1 MANDK
6 LEDFILNNRNDLDTA
21 TPPSGMWG
29 RIEDELSDDDDTP
42 DDLNTFVATHRD
54 AFDNATPPP
63 RLEAGIFAELSKLD
77 NVGAT
82 PAAPLTV
89 THSRRRWLSTLSIA
103 ASALILVVAAFL
115 IGSNQGY
122 RTAEAD
128 QIVAELEKINPEFV
142 EAEQFYRTEIASQF
156 NKVKQVSNDPQLLAD
171 LEEIDRATAQIRADL
186 LEVPA
191 SQRPALVE
199 DLISIYRTKLGILL
213 RIQRQLSPSGTPAPQ
228 TKDNEI

>member
-6 LEDFILNNRNDLDTA
+6 LEDFILNNRNDLDAA
-21 TPPSGMWG
+21 TPPTGVWG

-63 RLEAGIFAELSKLD
+63 RLEAGIFAELNKLD

-89 THSRRRWLSTLSIA
+89 THSRRWLSTLSIA

-156 NKVKQVSNDPQLLAD
+156 DKVKQVSNDPQLLVD

-199 DLISIYRTKLGILL
+199 ELISIYRTKLGILL
-213 RIQRQLSPSGTPAPQ
+213 RVQRQLSPSGTPAPQ